1 MWKNFD
7 IHKFYKISL
16 FILDTFIIFASFYLS
31 ILLNKFRY
39 PLEENYGYVIF
50 IYLASVFFYIY
61 FDFYKYKSL
70 KFIWRYLLNNIL
82 INIIIFG
89 LVTLF
94 LFITPVSDKV
104 IFINIFKYYV
114 LIYLLFFIVIRVAA
128 YNLIFRSL
136 NKIQIINKNA
146 VILEVNESSKKFYDL
161 KNFIRLNSGL
171 NLIGFIGLSKTP
183 DKRSENENMTLL
195 GNIDSILDL
204 SNKYKFKDIF
214 IINSSLESGDLIN
227 TIEYLRSNNF
237 FVHLDDDKF
246 EVLTDI
252 NQFEIYGTDNKFVD
266 FGIKR
271 FYYKKYFKL
280 FFDYFFSIF
289 MLIIISPFLLLLALL
304 IKLTSKGPAFFI
316 SKRVGLDKNEFNFL
330 KFRSMKH
337 DIQENMRVHKENIK
351 SFYNSEESGKIKALS
366 SSQRVTGVG
375 KFLRKFS
382 LDELPQFL
390 NVLTGDMSV
399 IGPRPCMEYETDYF
413 KDWKSHRFEIKPGI
427 TGLWQAYGRSRVNFE
442 KMSIL
447 EYYYYS
453 NCSFSLDLKILFDTI
468 KVLILGIGGY

>member
-1 MWKNFD
+1 
-7 IHKFYKISL
+7 
-16 FILDTFIIFASFYLS
+16 
-31 ILLNKFRY
+31 
-39 PLEENYGYVIF
+39 
-50 IYLASVFFYIY
+50 
-61 FDFYKYKSL
+61 
-70 KFIWRYLLNNIL
+70 
-82 INIIIFG
+82 
-89 LVTLF
+89 
-94 LFITPVSDKV
+94 
-104 IFINIFKYYV
+104 
-114 LIYLLFFIVIRVAA
+114 
-128 YNLIFRSL
+128 
-136 NKIQIINKNA
+136 
-146 VILEVNESSKKFYDL
+146 
-161 KNFIRLNSGL
+161 
-171 NLIGFIGLSKTP
+171 
-183 DKRSENENMTLL
+183 
-195 GNIDSILDL
+195 
-204 SNKYKFKDIF
+204 
-214 IINSSLESGDLIN
+214 
-227 TIEYLRSNNF
+227 
-237 FVHLDDDKF
+237 
-246 EVLTDI
+246 
-252 NQFEIYGTDNKFVD
+252 
-266 FGIKR
+266 
-271 FYYKKYFKL
+271 
-280 FFDYFFSIF
+280 